1 VDRSTPATGWLRR
14 RWLVCFLLL
23 AASAAVYSPVVDHPF
38 IDWDDPGYVAQNLHV
53 QAGLSWATL
62 AWSFTTTEQANWHPL
77 TWLSHALDCQ
87 LFGLNAGEHHLTS
100 VLIHAINAV
109 LLFLLMEKATGAAG
123 RSFLVAALF
132 ALHPF
137 NVDSVAWIAERKNVL
152 STMFFLLTLGA
163 YGWYARRPEPKRYAL
178 LTLLFVLGLAA
189 KPMLVTLPFVLLLL
203 DYWPL
208 QRVAGWSEI
217 SEHFPVAQVAPS
229 RLLIDK
235 LPLLVL
241 SALSSA
247 VTIVA
252 QRGAIQ
258 PAQVLP
264 YTARL
269 ENAVASYALY
279 LLKTVWPS
287 GFAVHYP
294 DPFSTTQVTP
304 PGPAAWAAFA
314 AGGLFL
320 TVGSWLVW
328 RQRRK
333 RRYLITGW
341 LWYLGTMF
349 PVIGIVQVGM
359 QGMADRYA
367 YVPLMGVFVMVIWGI
382 AELAD
387 HLRLRPAWRQ
397 APAVVILATL
407 SFLTFRQVGHWR
419 TSYALWSHT
428 LQATR
433 NNFLAYDAVGN
444 LLASQHRPEALHYF
458 EEAARIAPTDP
469 TSHQALAARLEDQGL
484 LTEAIRNYEV
494 VVHGSTNPEQLVFAY
509 VNLSIIF
516 GELGDYP
523 RAHEAFSRA
532 LRKDPQQIDAMIRV
546 LAEAVS
552 AHPADE
558 GYLRLGLLL
567 EQAGRSADA
576 RATYGQALKLNPNRL
591 EALQALNHL
600 EASGE

>member
-1 VDRSTPATGWLRR
+1 MDRTTPATGWLRR

-77 TWLSHALDCQ
+77 SWLSHALDCQ

-178 LTLLFVLGLAA
+178 VTLLFVLGLAA

-208 QRVAGWSEI
+208 QRVAGWSAI
-217 SEHFPVAQVAPS
+217 SEHFPVTQVAPS

-320 TVGSWLVW
+320 TVGSCLVW

-349 PVIGIVQVGM
+349 PVIGLVQVGM

-367 YVPLMGVFVMVIWGI
+367 YVPLIGVFVMVVWGI
-382 AELAD
+382 AELAG

-397 APAVVILATL
+397 ALAVVILATL
-407 SFLTFRQVGHWR
+407 SFLTFHQVGYWR

-428 LQATR
+428 LQVTR

-458 EEAARIAPTDP
+458 EEAARIAPMDP